1 MTRILVAEDS
11 ATQLQRLEL
20 ILQSEGFEV
29 VPTHDGVEALERLG
43 PSAPD
48 LVLSD
53 IVMPRMGGYELC
65 RRIKE
70 LPHGAALP
78 VVLLTS
84 LSDPLEIF
92 RGLEAGA
99 DSFITKP
106 YAAETLIGRIRSILT
121 IRRLRAAGKLEAGAD
136 LLFMGHKFTVRSG
149 KEQILDLLVSS
160 FEDMVRSNRELRER
174 EVELAEA
181 KARLESYTH
190 LLEDEVRLT
199 DEKYWSLMERAG
211 DAIFIMDPSGRIL
224 EANRQAGEL
233 LGMAPEQVAA
243 LKYQDL
249 GVEGDRSERSEDLR
263 RLLSRGSLR
272 VDGLRLRQPGGQVRI
287 ADLSAALVGDEQRR
301 LVIAIA
307 RDVTERKELERQL
320 SQSQKLE
327 AIGLLAGGIAH
338 DFNNQLGVIAQ
349 YGEILSQLVEPDSP
363 LRPHVEKI
371 QKTVGQSAALTR
383 QLLAFSRK
391 QELQPVVLDLN
402 KVVGEMGDMLQ
413 RLLGRNIELLVE
425 LEPELGQVRADPSQL
440 GQVLMNLVVNARDAM
455 PEGGLLTID
464 TSNVELDE
472 QGAQRHLGAKPGP
485 HVRLRVSDTGAG
497 MDDATLARI
506 FEPFFTTKEPGKGT
520 GLGLATTFGIVQQSG
535 GSISVQSEPGQ
546 GTRFEVY
553 LPQVSD

>member
-497 MDDATLARI
+497 MDEATLARI